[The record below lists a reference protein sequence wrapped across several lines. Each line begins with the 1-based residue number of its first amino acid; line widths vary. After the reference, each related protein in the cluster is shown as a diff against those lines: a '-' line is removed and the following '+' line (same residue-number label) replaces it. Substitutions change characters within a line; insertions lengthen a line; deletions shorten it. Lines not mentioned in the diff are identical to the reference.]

1 MTKYEMVM
9 QKIEELENNDTVV
22 GAIKLDDGTV
32 VTMEE
37 MIIPDKYYN
46 RAIALGTV
54 SVEEYEENGYELDGL
69 EYTWV
74 EL

>member
-1 MTKYEMVM
+1 MTKYETVI

-37 MIIPDKYYN
+37 MIIPDEYYN
-46 RAIALGTV
+46 RTIALGTV
-54 SVEEYEENGYELDGL
+54 SIEEYDENGYELDGL
-69 EYTWV
+69 EYTWI